1 MRMVVESRA
10 SLLLALVIIVL
21 LVTARGETTP
31 VKEAKVDAAISYG
44 SLNPSSPPSH
54 SGRPYSRGC
63 TTHHYCRPP
72 SAP

>member
-10 SLLLALVIIVL
+10 SLLLTLVIIVL

-31 VKEAKVDAAISYG
+31 VKEAKVDTSITYRA
-44 SLNPSSPPSH
+44 LNPNKPPSP
-54 SGRPYSRGC
+54 GGKPYTRGC
-63 TTHHYCRPP
+63 RAHLYCPPP